1 MKCVMFSA
9 AIAVSMIAHNAFA
22 ESATP
27 RAYAPAP
34 VVFDTPAKDEKGI
47 MVLGNGEVGA
57 TAWLDAAGTLHTV
70 LQNSDSWNEGGRHVK
85 TGAIDYETKSP
96 VDAGTYRQELSMERG
111 EFEATWKSGGRAVSL
126 RYRIQQGTD
135 SIAVCDVK
143 GPPDVNAKVVNWRL
157 YPGGSKVFGVGEYE
171 LGNRFCEGGPFGRV
185 LSKKKF
191 TISADRLV
199 PGGWC
204 HVNRNETVAE
214 LMKVYD
220 YYQATGDLGKPDLLS
235 DRAFGGVTRKIVV
248 KRASVRQQAEARYGK
263 TASVQQQDGAA
274 EGKTA
279 SVRQQDGDL
288 AVVRLL
294 SSDIPSRTLFL
305 TAITCYHPCKDAAEW
320 LRRTNEMLDRDGWN
334 IDGEEAKRAAHIAW
348 WRAFWN
354 RSHIAVTPSEAAK
367 NAPPTPYDFPTN
379 SKLPLSFGVDSKGGN
394 KFLGTFASAEVAFDG
409 KVVYSGTPK
418 AGEVIAMGK
427 MPVVPGF
434 RFACTFTTDNLEKPQ
449 RLLDNMT
456 PGGSDGFIVDVYLGR
471 PRAIFGPVQMH
482 HSSKIAAG
490 RETTLEVRV
499 SKYGTAEIVVN
510 GKSEKKELGRPL
522 IPLADECAAITTAYA
537 AQRYLTAC
545 ASRGR
550 LPIRFNGTLF
560 TISHR
565 GDPDYRRWGNGYWWQ
580 NTRLP
585 YYPMFAAGD
594 VDGTDALFDMYF
606 GKLAFFKKRTK
617 KYFGHGG
624 AFFPECMQPWG
635 DHFMGCYGPECEWK
649 YRKDKHQY
657 HPCHKYAWVGQL
669 ELSLMA
675 IMRWQHTRDDAWF
688 KKNALPSIREYV
700 RYFDGHFKLDAK
712 GRYHMYPAQAVETWQ
727 DCTNPMTEVAG
738 LTRVTDLLL
747 AMPDGVV
754 SADDRAFF
762 AKIRARLPELPTRK
776 LENGGVVFAPAEIFK
791 RHGNVET
798 PELYCVFP
806 FRLSSFEKPNAEIG
820 RRTYTDGRFH
830 KLYFGWAQDELNA
843 AYLGM
848 AEEAREH
855 IADRV
860 FKNTPTLG
868 RTIDCNEENIA
879 ERAYRPSEYRWPAY
893 WGPNYN
899 WRPDQDEGGVFQNTI
914 QSMLLQYEGDKI
926 FLLPAWPKE
935 WNCDFKLNAPGN
947 TTVEGRVENGELK
960 DLVVTPAARR
970 KDVVVK

>member
-1 MKCVMFSA
+1 MKAKILISSVGFA
-9 AIAVSMIAHNAFA
+9 AAALS
-22 ESATP
+22 
-27 RAYAPAP
+27 YAPAP

-111 EFEATWKSGGRAVSL
+111 EFEATWKSGGRDVTV
-126 RYRIQQGTD
+126 RYRVQHGTD
-135 SIAVCDVK
+135 SIVVCDVK
-143 GPPDVNAKVVNWRL
+143 GPPDVKAKVVNWRL

-171 LGNRFCEGGPFGRV
+171 LGNRFSEGGPFGRV

-199 PGGWC
+199 QGGWC
-204 HVNRNETVAE
+204 HVNRNETVAD

-220 YYQATGDLGKPDLLS
+220 YYQATGGLGKPDLLS

-248 KRASVRQQAEARYGK
+248 KK
-263 TASVQQQDGAA
+263 
-274 EGKTA
+274 A

-288 AVVRLL
+288 DVVRLL
-294 SSDIPSRTLFL
+294 SSDIPSRTFFF

-354 RSHIAVTPSEAAK
+354 RSHIAVTPAPAAK
-367 NAPPTPYDFPTN
+367 DAPPKLYDFPTN

-409 KVVYSGTPK
+409 KAVYSGAPK
-418 AGEVIAMGK
+418 ARNVIATGK
-427 MPVVPGF
+427 MPVGHAF
-434 RFACTFTTDNLEKPQ
+434 RFACKFTTDHLEKPQ

-482 HSSKIAAG
+482 HSSKITAG
-490 RETTLEVRV
+490 RETTLEVSV

-510 GKSEKKELGRPL
+510 GKSEKKELGRPF

-594 VDGTDALFDMYF
+594 IDGTDALFDMYF
-606 GKLAFFKKRTK
+606 GKLEFFKKRTK
-617 KYFGHGG
+617 KYFGHDG
-624 AFFPECMQPWG
+624 AYFPECMQPWG

-762 AKIRARLPELPTRK
+762 AKIRARLPELPTRT
-776 LENGGVVFAPAEIFK
+776 LENGGVVFAPAEIYK

-806 FRLSSFEKPNAEIG
+806 FRLISFEKPNAEIG
-820 RRTYTDGRFH
+820 RRTYTEGRFH

-848 AEEAREH
+848 AEEARTH
-855 IADRV
+855 IVDRV

-868 RTIDCNEENIA
+868 RTIACNEENIA

-935 WNCDFKLNAPGN
+935 WNCDFKLNAPKN
-947 TTVEGRVENGELK
+947 TTVEGRIVDGELK
-960 DLVVTPAARR
+960 ELVVTPVARR
-970 KDVVVK
+970 KDVFPPHK

>member
-1 MKCVMFSA
+1 MAFTLFLVGIA
-9 AIAVSMIAHNAFA
+9 ACASGYVP
-22 ESATP
+22 E
-27 RAYAPAP
+27 P
-34 VVFDTPAKDEKGI
+34 VVFDTPSANEKGI

-57 TAWLDAAGTLHTV
+57 TAWIGADGTLHTV

-143 GPPDVNAKVVNWRL
+143 GAPGVEAKVVNWRL
-157 YPGGSKVFGVGEYE
+157 YPGGAKVFGIGEYE
-171 LGNRFCEGGPFGRV
+171 LGNRFCEGGPYGRV
-185 LSKKKF
+185 LSNKKF

-235 DRAFGGVTRKIVV
+235 NRAFGGLTRK
-248 KRASVRQQAEARYGK
+248 YC
-263 TASVQQQDGAA
+263 GAA
-274 EGKTA
+274 RRDA
-279 SVRQQDGDL
+279 S
-288 AVVRLL
+288 
-294 SSDIPSRTLFL
+294 PHHTLFL
-305 TAITCYHPCKDAAEW
+305 TAITCYHPCKDEAEW
-320 LRRTNEMLDRDGWN
+320 LRRTNEMLDRDGWTP
-334 IDGEEAKRAAHIAW
+334 DGEEAKRAEHIAW

-354 RSHIAVTPSEAAK
+354 RSHIAVTPSKKALS
-367 NAPPTPYDFPTN
+367 APPKPYDFPTN
-379 SKLPLSFGVDSKGGN
+379 SKLPLSFGVDSKGDN
-394 KFLGTFASAEVAFDG
+394 KFLGTFASAEVEFGG
-409 KVVYSGTPK
+409 KVVYSGVPK
-418 AGEVIAMGK
+418 AREVVDLRCGCGNAASALRDGEGAAATSGRDAHA
-427 MPVVPGF
+427 F
-434 RFACTFTTDNLEKPQ
+434 RFACTFTTDHLEKPQ
-449 RLLDNMT
+449 RLFDNMT
-456 PGGSDGFIVDVYLGR
+456 PGGSDGFIIDVYLGR
-471 PRAIFGPVQMH
+471 PRAIFGNVQMH
-482 HSSKIAAG
+482 HSSKIEAG

-499 SKYGTAEIVVN
+499 SKSGTAVMTVN
-510 GKSEKKELGRPL
+510 GKTERKSLVRPRVS
-522 IPLADECAAITTAYA
+522 LADECRAITTAYS

-594 VDGTDALFDMYF
+594 IDGTDALFDMYF
-606 GKLAFFKKRTK
+606 GKLEFLKKRTK
-617 KYFGHGG
+617 KYFGHDG

-675 IMRWQHTRDDAWF
+675 IMRWQYTQDGEWF

-738 LTRVTDLLL
+738 LTRVTDLML
-747 AMPDGVV
+747 AMPADVL
-754 SADDRAFF
+754 SADDRTFF
-762 AKIRARLPELPTRK
+762 AKIRSRLPELPTRTLK
-776 LENGGVVFAPAEIFK
+776 NGGVVFAPAERFE

-855 IADRV
+855 IVERATMH
-860 FKNTPTLG
+860 TPTLNRVIG
-868 RTIDCNEENIA
+868 CNEERIA
-879 ERAYRPSEYRWPAY
+879 ERGLIPSEYRWPAY
-893 WGPNYN
+893 WGPNFN
-899 WRPDQDEGGVFQNTI
+899 WCPDQDEGGVFQNTI
-914 QSMLLQYEGDKI
+914 QSMLMQYEGERI
-926 FLLPAWPKE
+926 FLMPAWPVE
-935 WNCDFKLNAPGN
+935 WDCDFKLNAPRN
-947 TTVEGRVENGELK
+947 TTVEGRIENGELK
-960 DLVVTPAARR
+960 NLVVTPASRR
-970 KDVVVK
+970 GDVVAVSAFPTAHTAKKCACLLRVRDDTLMATKFVSGL

>member
-1 MKCVMFSA
+1 MKITSFVFAGAVAAFSA
-9 AIAVSMIAHNAFA
+9 FGL
-22 ESATP
+22 TP
-27 RAYAPAP
+27 QARRHMQPAYAPEP
-34 VVFDTPAKDEKGI
+34 IVFDTPAPNEKGI

-57 TAWLDAAGTLHTV
+57 TAWLDANGTLHTV

-85 TGAIDYETKSP
+85 TGAIDYETKCP

-111 EFEATWKSGGRAVSL
+111 EFEASWKSGGKVVSF

-143 GPPDVNAKVVNWRL
+143 GAPDVEAKVINWRL

-171 LGNRFCEGGPFGRV
+171 LGNRFCEGGPYGKV
-185 LSKKKF
+185 LWNKKF

-204 HVNRNETVAE
+204 HVNRNATIAE

-220 YYQATGDLGKPDLLS
+220 FYQATGDLGKPDLLS
-235 DRAFGGVTRKIVV
+235 NRVFGGVTRKHC
-248 KRASVRQQAEARYGK
+248 
-263 TASVQQQDGAA
+263 GA
-274 EGKTA
+274 G
-279 SVRQQDGDL
+279 V
-288 AVVRLL
+288 
-294 SSDIPSRTLFL
+294 LFL
-305 TAITCYHPCKDAAEW
+305 TAITCLHPCKDETEW
-320 LRRTNEMLDRDGWN
+320 LRRTNEMLDRDGWT
-334 IDGEEAKRAAHIAW
+334 IEGEEAKRAEHIAW

-354 RSHIAVTPSEAAK
+354 RSHIAVTPSATAK
-367 NAPPTPYDFPTN
+367 DAPPTPYDFPTN

-394 KFLGTFASAEVAFDG
+394 KFLGTFASAEVELGG
-409 KVVYSGTPK
+409 KVIYSGVPK
-418 AGEVIAMGK
+418 SRDVIDTGRAGRPRPAAARPEAA
-427 MPVVPGF
+427 PYLF
-434 RFACTFTTDNLEKPQ
+434 RFTCKFTTDHLEKPQ

-456 PGGSDGFIVDVYLGR
+456 PGGRDGFLVDVYQGHVR
-471 PRAIFGPVQMH
+471 GIFGRVHVTNPGKVI
-482 HSSKIAAG
+482 SG
-490 RETTLEVRV
+490 RETTLDVRV

-510 GKSEKKELGRPL
+510 GKSEKKELGRPV
-522 IPLADECAAITTAYA
+522 IPLTDECAAITTAYA

-565 GDPDYRRWGNGYWWQ
+565 GDPDYRRWGSGYWWQ

-594 VDGTDALFDMYF
+594 IDGTDALFDMYF
-606 GKLAFFKKRTK
+606 GKLEFLKKRTK
-617 KYFGHGG
+617 KYFGHDG
-624 AFFPECMQPWG
+624 AYFPECMQPWG

-649 YRKDKHQY
+649 LRKDKHQY

-712 GRYHMYPAQAVETWQ
+712 GRYNMYPAQAIETWQ

-747 AMPDGVV
+747 ALPDGMI

-762 AKIRARLPELPTRK
+762 WKVHTRLPNLPTRTLK
-776 LENGGVVFAPAEIFK
+776 DGGVVFAPAERFE

-806 FRLSSFEKPNAEIG
+806 FRLSSFEKSNAEIG

-855 IADRV
+855 IVDRV
-860 FKNTPTLG
+860 FKNTPTLS
-868 RTIDCNEENIA
+868 RTIACNEENIS

-914 QSMLLQYEGDKI
+914 QSMLMQYEGDKI

-935 WNCDFKLNAPGN
+935 WNCTFKLHAPRN

-960 DLVVTPAARR
+960 DLVVTPASRR
-970 KDVVVK
+970 ADVVNAAAR

>member
-1 MKCVMFSA
+1 M
-9 AIAVSMIAHNAFA
+9 
-22 ESATP
+22 
-27 RAYAPAP
+27 
-34 VVFDTPAKDEKGI
+34 
-47 MVLGNGEVGA
+47 
-57 TAWLDAAGTLHTV
+57 
-70 LQNSDSWNEGGRHVK
+70 Q
-85 TGAIDYETKSP
+85 
-96 VDAGTYRQELSMERG
+96 
-111 EFEATWKSGGRAVSL
+111 
-126 RYRIQQGTD
+126 
-135 SIAVCDVK
+135 
-143 GPPDVNAKVVNWRL
+143 
-157 YPGGSKVFGVGEYE
+157 
-171 LGNRFCEGGPFGRV
+171 
-185 LSKKKF
+185 
-191 TISADRLV
+191 
-199 PGGWC
+199 GGWC
-204 HVNRNETVAE
+204 HVNRNETVAD

-248 KRASVRQQAEARYGK
+248 KTASVQQQGGAGDGK
-263 TASVQQQDGAA
+263 TASVQQQDG
-274 EGKTA
+274 
-279 SVRQQDGDL
+279 D
-288 AVVRLL
+288 
-294 SSDIPSRTLFL
+294 P
-305 TAITCYHPCKDAAEW
+305 
-320 LRRTNEMLDRDGWN
+320 
-334 IDGEEAKRAAHIAW
+334 W

-354 RSHIAVTPSEAAK
+354 RSHIAVTPSETAK
-367 NAPPTPYDFPTN
+367 NAPPKPYGFPTN

-394 KFLGTFASAEVAFDG
+394 KFLGTFVSAEVAFDG
-409 KVVYSGTPK
+409 KVVYSGVPK
-418 AGEVIAMGK
+418 ACETVERSPRDRRDAHA
-427 MPVVPGF
+427 F
-434 RFACTFTTDNLEKPQ
+434 RFTCKFTTDHLEKTQ

-490 RETTLEVRV
+490 RETTLEVSV
-499 SKYGTAEIVVN
+499 SKYGTAEIIVN
-510 GKSEKKELGRPL
+510 GKSEKKELGRPV

-594 VDGTDALFDMYF
+594 IDGTDALFDMYF
-606 GKLAFFKKRTK
+606 GKLEFFKKRTK
-617 KYFGHGG
+617 KYFGHDG
-624 AFFPECMQPWG
+624 AYFPECMQPWG

-754 SADDRAFF
+754 SADDHAFF
-762 AKIRARLPELPTRK
+762 AKIRARLPELPTRTLK
-776 LENGGVVFAPAEIFK
+776 NGGVVFAPAEIFK

-820 RRTYTDGRFH
+820 RRTYTEGRFH

-855 IADRV
+855 IVDRV

-868 RTIDCNEENIA
+868 RTIACNEENIA

-926 FLLPAWPKE
+926 FLLPAWPKD
-935 WNCDFKLNAPGN
+935 WNCNFKLHAPKN

-960 DLVVTPAARR
+960 NLVVTPAARR
-970 KDVVVK
+970 ADVVVCGK

>member
-1 MKCVMFSA
+1 MTAENIITKNKCARSAHGRA
-9 AIAVSMIAHNAFA
+9 AILALAFGVT
-22 ESATP
+22 SCVL
-27 RAYAPAP
+27 AYAPAP

-96 VDAGTYRQELSMERG
+96 VDAGTYRQELSMARG

-126 RYRIQQGTD
+126 RYRIQHGTD

-143 GPPDVNAKVVNWRL
+143 GAPDVEAKVINWRL
-157 YPGGSKVFGVGEYE
+157 YPGGSKEFGVGEYE
-171 LGNRFCEGGPFGRV
+171 LGNRFCEGGPFGKV

-199 PGGWC
+199 PDGWC
-204 HVNRNETVAE
+204 HVNRNETVAD

-220 YYQATGDLGKPDLLS
+220 YYQATGNLGKPDLLS
-235 DRAFGGVTRKIVV
+235 DRVFGGVTRKYCGGQ
-248 KRASVRQQAEARYGK
+248 RADRPTSGNIGSVGRSPR
-263 TASVQQQDGAA
+263 D
-274 EGKTA
+274 
-279 SVRQQDGDL
+279 R
-288 AVVRLL
+288 
-294 SSDIPSRTLFL
+294 RTLFL
-305 TAITCYHPCKDAAEW
+305 TAITCYHPCKDEAEW

-367 NAPPTPYDFPTN
+367 NAPPKPYDFPTN

-409 KVVYSGTPK
+409 KVVYSGVPK
-418 AGEVIAMGK
+418 ACETVGRLPRDRSNAHA
-427 MPVVPGF
+427 F
-434 RFACTFTTDNLEKPQ
+434 RFTCKFTTDHLEKPQ

-456 PGGSDGFIVDVYLGR
+456 PGGSDGFIIDVYRGR
-471 PRAIFGPVQMH
+471 VRAIFGPVQMP
-482 HSSKIAAG
+482 HSAKVVPG
-490 RETTLEVRV
+490 RETTLEMSV

-510 GKSEKKELGRPL
+510 GKREKKELARPV

-594 VDGTDALFDMYF
+594 IDGTDALFDMYF
-606 GKLAFFKKRTK
+606 GKLEFFKNRTK
-617 KYFGHGG
+617 KYFGHDG

-675 IMRWQHTRDDAWF
+675 IMRWQHTRDDEWF

-700 RYFDGHFKLDAK
+700 RYFDGHFKVDAK
-712 GRYHMYPAQAVETWQ
+712 GRYHMYPAQAIETWQ
-727 DCTNPMTEVAG
+727 DCTNPMTEIAG
-738 LTRVTDLLL
+738 LTRVTDLLI

-762 AKIRARLPELPTRK
+762 AKVRARLPELPTRK
-776 LENGGVVFAPAEIFK
+776 LGGQRAGRPTESAIVFAPAEIFK

-806 FRLSSFEKPNAEIG
+806 FRLCSFEKPNAEIG

-830 KLYFGWAQDELNA
+830 KLYFGWAQDELNS

-848 AEEAREH
+848 AEETRTH
-855 IADRV
+855 IVDRV
-860 FKNTPTLG
+860 FKNTPTLTRRTSPSARTGPPNTAGLPTGVRTTTGVPTRTRAACSRTRSSRCFCSTRATKSSSCPRG
-868 RTIDCNEENIA
+868 RRSGTATSN
-879 ERAYRPSEYRWPAY
+879 
-893 WGPNYN
+893 
-899 WRPDQDEGGVFQNTI
+899 
-914 QSMLLQYEGDKI
+914 
-926 FLLPAWPKE
+926 
-935 WNCDFKLNAPGN
+935 
-947 TTVEGRVENGELK
+947 
-960 DLVVTPAARR
+960 
-970 KDVVVK
+970 

>member
-1 MKCVMFSA
+1 MKDRTMR
-9 AIAVSMIAHNAFA
+9 AIAALAAFSLQLA
-22 ESATP
+22 ILAADYE
-27 RAYAPAP
+27 PAP
-34 VVFDTPAKDEKGI
+34 IVFGTPAANEKGI

-85 TGAIDYETKSP
+85 TGAIDYDTKSP
-96 VDAGTYRQELSMERG
+96 VDAGTYRQELSMAHG
-111 EFEATWKSGGRAVSL
+111 EFEASWKSGGKAVSL

-143 GPPDVNAKVVNWRL
+143 GAPDVEAKVVNWRL

-171 LGNRFCEGGPFGRV
+171 LGNRFCEGGPYGNV
-185 LSKKKF
+185 LKDKKF
-191 TISADRLV
+191 VISADRLV

-204 HVNRNETVAE
+204 HVNRNETVGE

-220 YYQATGDLGKPDLLS
+220 FYQATGDLDKPDLLS
-235 DRAFGGVTRKIVV
+235 DRVFGGVTRAYGRLGEAALPRGDG
-248 KRASVRQQAEARYGK
+248 RARS
-263 TASVQQQDGAA
+263 
-274 EGKTA
+274 
-279 SVRQQDGDL
+279 
-288 AVVRLL
+288 
-294 SSDIPSRTLFL
+294 PSAPHEILFL
-305 TAITCYHPCKDAAEW
+305 TAITCYHPCKDEAEW

-334 IDGEEAKRAAHIAW
+334 IDGEEAKRATHLAW

-354 RSHIAVTPSEAAK
+354 RSHIAVTPSETAK

-409 KVVYSGTPK
+409 KIVYSGAPK
-418 AGEVIAMGK
+418 ACETIGLSPRDRRDAHA
-427 MPVVPGF
+427 F
-434 RFACTFTTDNLEKPQ
+434 RFACKFTTDHLEKPQ

-471 PRAIFGPVQMH
+471 PRAIFGSVQMH

-490 RETTLEVRV
+490 CEVTLEVSV

-510 GKSEKKELGRPL
+510 GKSEKKELGRPV

-594 VDGTDALFDMYF
+594 IEGTDALFDMYF
-606 GKLAFFKKRTK
+606 GKLEFLKKRTK
-617 KYFGHGG
+617 KYFGHDG

-738 LTRVTDLLL
+738 LTRVTDLMI
-747 AMPDGVV
+747 AMPADVL

-762 AKIRARLPELPTRK
+762 AKIRSRLPELPTRT
-776 LENGGVVFAPAEIFK
+776 LENGGVVFAPAERFE

-820 RRTYTDGRFH
+820 RRTYMEGRFH
-830 KLYFGWAQDELNA
+830 KLYFGWAQDELNS

-855 IADRV
+855 IVDRV

-868 RTIDCNEENIA
+868 RTIACNEENIA

-935 WNCDFKLNAPGN
+935 WNCDFKLNAPRN
-947 TTVEGRVENGELK
+947 TTVEGRVVDGELK
-960 DLVVTPAARR
+960 DLVVTPASRR
-970 KDVVVK
+970 ADVVVVRR

>member
-1 MKCVMFSA
+1 M
-9 AIAVSMIAHNAFA
+9 
-22 ESATP
+22 
-27 RAYAPAP
+27 
-34 VVFDTPAKDEKGI
+34 
-47 MVLGNGEVGA
+47 
-57 TAWLDAAGTLHTV
+57 
-70 LQNSDSWNEGGRHVK
+70 
-85 TGAIDYETKSP
+85 
-96 VDAGTYRQELSMERG
+96 
-111 EFEATWKSGGRAVSL
+111 
-126 RYRIQQGTD
+126 
-135 SIAVCDVK
+135 
-143 GPPDVNAKVVNWRL
+143 
-157 YPGGSKVFGVGEYE
+157 
-171 LGNRFCEGGPFGRV
+171 
-185 LSKKKF
+185 
-191 TISADRLV
+191 
-199 PGGWC
+199 
-204 HVNRNETVAE
+204 
-214 LMKVYD
+214 
-220 YYQATGDLGKPDLLS
+220 
-235 DRAFGGVTRKIVV
+235 
-248 KRASVRQQAEARYGK
+248 
-263 TASVQQQDGAA
+263 
-274 EGKTA
+274 
-279 SVRQQDGDL
+279 
-288 AVVRLL
+288 L
-294 SSDIPSRTLFL
+294 SSDVPSRTLYL
-305 TAITCYHPCKDAAEW
+305 TAITCYHPCKDEAEW

-354 RSHIAVTPSEAAK
+354 RSHIAVTPSEVAK
-367 NAPPTPYDFPTN
+367 KAPPKPYDFPTN
-379 SKLPLSFGVDSKGGN
+379 SKLPLSFGVDSRGGN

-409 KVVYSGTPK
+409 KVVYSGAPK
-418 AGEVIAMGK
+418 AGEVIATGK

-434 RFACTFTTDNLEKPQ
+434 RFACTFTTDHLEKPQ

-490 RETTLEVRV
+490 RETTLEVSV
-499 SKYGTAEIVVN
+499 SKYGTAEIVVD
-510 GKSEKKELGRPL
+510 GKREKKELGRPV

-594 VDGTDALFDMYF
+594 IDGTDALFDMYF
-606 GKLAFFKKRTK
+606 GKLEFFKKRTK
-617 KYFGHGG
+617 KYFGHDG
-624 AFFPECMQPWG
+624 AYFPECMQPWG

-675 IMRWQHTRDDAWF
+675 IMRWQHTRDDGWF

-712 GRYHMYPAQAVETWQ
+712 GRYHMYPAQAIETWQ

-747 AMPDGVV
+747 AMPDNVV
-754 SADDRAFF
+754 SADDHAFF
-762 AKIRARLPELPTRK
+762 AKIRARLPELPTRT
-776 LENGGVVFAPAEIFK
+776 LENGGVVFAPAEIYK

-806 FRLSSFEKPNAEIG
+806 FRLSSFEKPNAELG

-843 AYLGM
+843 AYLGL

-855 IADRV
+855 IVDRV
-860 FKNTPTLG
+860 FKNTPTLS
-868 RTIDCNEENIA
+868 RTIACNEENIS

-914 QSMLLQYEGDKI
+914 QSMLLQYEDDKI

-960 DLVVTPAARR
+960 DLVVTPASRR
-970 KDVVVK
+970 GAVRLNAEEP

>member
-1 MKCVMFSA
+1 MKAMSFVA
-9 AIAVSMIAHNAFA
+9 AGAAVFGLWAAA
-22 ESATP
+22 
-27 RAYAPAP
+27 APAP

-111 EFEATWKSGGRAVSL
+111 EFEASWMSGGRAVSL

-143 GPPDVNAKVVNWRL
+143 GAPDVEAKVVNWRL
-157 YPGGSKVFGVGEYE
+157 YPGGSKEFGVGEYE
-171 LGNRFCEGGPFGRV
+171 LGNRFCEGGPYGRV

-199 PGGWC
+199 QGGWC
-204 HVNRNETVAE
+204 HVNRNETVVE

-220 YYQATGDLGKPDLLS
+220 FYQATGDLDKPDLLS
-235 DRAFGGVTRKIVV
+235 DRVFGGVTRK
-248 KRASVRQQAEARYGK
+248 YC
-263 TASVQQQDGAA
+263 GAA
-274 EGKTA
+274 RRDA
-279 SVRQQDGDL
+279 SPHH
-288 AVVRLL
+288 A
-294 SSDIPSRTLFL
+294 LFL
-305 TAITCYHPCKDAAEW
+305 TAITCYHPCKDEAEW

-354 RSHIAVTPSEAAK
+354 RSHIAVTPSETAK

-394 KFLGTFASAEVAFDG
+394 KFLGMFASAEVAFDG
-409 KVVYSGTPK
+409 KIVYSGAPK
-418 AGEVIAMGK
+418 ACETVGLSPRDRRDAHA
-427 MPVVPGF
+427 F
-434 RFACTFTTDNLEKPQ
+434 RFACKFTTDHLEKPQ

-490 RETTLEVRV
+490 RETTLEVSV

-510 GKSEKKELGRPL
+510 GKREKKELGRPV

-594 VDGTDALFDMYF
+594 IDGTDALFDMYF
-606 GKLAFFKKRTK
+606 GKLEFFKKRTK
-617 KYFGHGG
+617 KYFGHDG

-727 DCTNPMTEVAG
+727 DCTNPITEVAG
-738 LTRVTDLLL
+738 LMRVTDLMI
-747 AMPDGVV
+747 AMPADVL

-762 AKIRARLPELPTRK
+762 AKIRSRLPELPTRT
-776 LENGGVVFAPAEIFK
+776 LENGGVVFAPAERFEC
-791 RHGNVET
+791 HGNVET

-820 RRTYTDGRFH
+820 RRTYTEGRFH
-830 KLYFGWAQDELNA
+830 KLYFGWAQDELNS

-855 IADRV
+855 IVDRV

-868 RTIDCNEENIA
+868 RTIACNEENIA

-935 WNCDFKLNAPGN
+935 WNCDFKLNAPRN
-947 TTVEGRVENGELK
+947 TTVEGRIVEGELK
-960 DLVVTPAARR
+960 DLVVTPASRR
-970 KDVVVK
+970 ADVVVVCR

>member
-1 MKCVMFSA
+1 MQER
-9 AIAVSMIAHNAFA
+9 I
-22 ESATP
+22 
-27 RAYAPAP
+27 
-34 VVFDTPAKDEKGI
+34 
-47 MVLGNGEVGA
+47 
-57 TAWLDAAGTLHTV
+57 
-70 LQNSDSWNEGGRHVK
+70 GRNFRWRM
-85 TGAIDYETKSP
+85 A
-96 VDAGTYRQELSMERG
+96 RG
-111 EFEATWKSGGRAVSL
+111 KAVSL

-143 GPPDVNAKVVNWRL
+143 GAPDVEAKVVNWRL

-171 LGNRFCEGGPFGRV
+171 LGNRFCEGGPYGNV
-185 LSKKKF
+185 LKDKKF
-191 TISADRLV
+191 VISADRLV

-204 HVNRNETVAE
+204 HVNRNETVME

-220 YYQATGDLGKPDLLS
+220 FYQATGDLDKPDLLS
-235 DRAFGGVTRKIVV
+235 DRVFGGVTRAYGRLGEAALPRGDG
-248 KRASVRQQAEARYGK
+248 RARS
-263 TASVQQQDGAA
+263 
-274 EGKTA
+274 
-279 SVRQQDGDL
+279 
-288 AVVRLL
+288 
-294 SSDIPSRTLFL
+294 PSAPHEILFL
-305 TAITCYHPCKDAAEW
+305 TAITGYHPCKDEAEG
-320 LRRTNEMLDRDGWN
+320 LRRTNEMFDHDGWTLA
-334 IDGEEAKRAAHIAW
+334 GEEAKRAEHLAW

-354 RSHIAVTPSEAAK
+354 RSHIAVTPSETAK

-409 KVVYSGTPK
+409 KIVYSGAPK
-418 AGEVIAMGK
+418 ACETVGLSPRDRRDAHA
-427 MPVVPGF
+427 F
-434 RFACTFTTDNLEKPQ
+434 RFACKFTTDHLEKPQ

-471 PRAIFGPVQMH
+471 PRAIFGSVQMH

-490 RETTLEVRV
+490 RETTLEVSV

-510 GKSEKKELGRPL
+510 GKSEKKELGRPF

-594 VDGTDALFDMYF
+594 IDGTDALFDMYF
-606 GKLAFFKKRTK
+606 GKLEFFKKRTK
-617 KYFGHGG
+617 KYFGHDG
-624 AFFPECMQPWG
+624 AYFPECMQPWG

-675 IMRWQHTRDDAWF
+675 IMRWQYTQDGEWF

-762 AKIRARLPELPTRK
+762 AKIRARLPELPTRT
-776 LENGGVVFAPAEIFK
+776 LENGGVVFAPAEIYK

-820 RRTYTDGRFH
+820 RRTYTEGRFH

-855 IADRV
+855 IVDRV

-868 RTIDCNEENIA
+868 RTIACNEENIA

-935 WNCDFKLNAPGN
+935 WNCDFNLNAPRN
-947 TTVEGRVENGELK
+947 TTVEGRIVDGELK
-960 DLVVTPAARR
+960 DLVVTPASRR
-970 KDVVVK
+970 ADVVVVRR

>member
-1 MKCVMFSA
+1 MKTRILIASA
-9 AIAVSMIAHNAFA
+9 GLAVSAF
-22 ESATP
+22 
-27 RAYAPAP
+27 AYAPAP
-34 VVFDTPAKDEKGI
+34 IVFDTPAADEKGM

-57 TAWLDAAGTLHTV
+57 MAWLDAAGTLHTV

-96 VDAGTYRQELSMERG
+96 VDEGTYRQELSMERG
-111 EFEATWKSGGRAVSL
+111 EFEASWKSGGRAVSL

-143 GPPDVNAKVVNWRL
+143 GAPDVEAKVVNWRL
-157 YPGGSKVFGVGEYE
+157 YPGGSKEFGVGEYE
-171 LGNRFCEGGPFGRV
+171 LGNRFCEGGPFGKV

-204 HVNRNETVAE
+204 HVNRNETVAD

-220 YYQATGDLGKPDLLS
+220 FYQATGDLGKPDLLS
-235 DRAFGGVTRKIVV
+235 DRAFGGVTRK
-248 KRASVRQQAEARYGK
+248 YC
-263 TASVQQQDGAA
+263 GAA
-274 EGKTA
+274 RRDA
-279 SVRQQDGDL
+279 SPHH
-288 AVVRLL
+288 A
-294 SSDIPSRTLFL
+294 LFL
-305 TAITCYHPCKDAAEW
+305 TAITCYHPCKDADEW

-354 RSHIAVTPSEAAK
+354 RSHIAVTPSETAK
-367 NAPPTPYDFPTN
+367 NAPPKPYDFPTN

-409 KVVYSGTPK
+409 KVVYSGVPK
-418 AGEVIAMGK
+418 ACETVGRSPRDRRDAHA
-427 MPVVPGF
+427 F
-434 RFACTFTTDNLEKPQ
+434 RFTCTFTTDHLEKPQ

-490 RETTLEVRV
+490 RETTLEVSV

-510 GKSEKKELGRPL
+510 GKSEKKELGRPV

-594 VDGTDALFDMYF
+594 IDGTDALFDMYF
-606 GKLAFFKKRTK
+606 GKLEFFKKRTK
-617 KYFGHGG
+617 KYFGHDG
-624 AFFPECMQPWG
+624 AYFPECMQPWG

-675 IMRWQHTRDDAWF
+675 IMRWQHTRDDGWF

-712 GRYHMYPAQAVETWQ
+712 GRYHMYPAQAIETWQ

-747 AMPDGVV
+747 AMPGNVV

-762 AKIRARLPELPTRK
+762 AKIRARLPELPTRT

-855 IADRV
+855 IVDRV

-868 RTIDCNEENIA
+868 RTIACNEENIA
-879 ERAYRPSEYRWPAY
+879 ERSYRPSEYRWPAY

-935 WNCDFKLNAPGN
+935 WNCDFKLNAPKN
-947 TTVEGRVENGELK
+947 TTIEGRVENGELK
-960 DLVVTPAARR
+960 DLVVMPASRRADVVNAAAR
-970 KDVVVK
+970 

>member
-1 MKCVMFSA
+1 MTAENIITKNKCARSA
-9 AIAVSMIAHNAFA
+9 HSGAVALAVACGIISCVL
-22 ESATP
+22 
-27 RAYAPAP
+27 AYSPAP

-143 GPPDVNAKVVNWRL
+143 GAPDVEAKVINWRL
-157 YPGGSKVFGVGEYE
+157 YPGGSKEFGVGEYE
-171 LGNRFCEGGPFGRV
+171 LGNRFCEGGPFGKV

-199 PGGWC
+199 PDGWC
-204 HVNRNETVAE
+204 HVNRNETVAD

-220 YYQATGDLGKPDLLS
+220 FYQATGDLGKPDLLS
-235 DRAFGGVTRKIVV
+235 DRVFGGVTRKIVV
-248 KRASVRQQAEARYGK
+248 KTASVQQQGGAGDGK
-263 TASVQQQDGAA
+263 TASVQQQ
-274 EGKTA
+274 EGN
-279 SVRQQDGDL
+279 L

-294 SSDIPSRTLFL
+294 SSGASTRTLFL
-305 TAITCYHPCKDAAEW
+305 TAITCYHPCRDEAEW

-354 RSHIAVTPSEAAK
+354 RSHIAVTPSETAK
-367 NAPPTPYDFPTN
+367 DAPPKPYDFPTN

-409 KVVYSGTPK
+409 KIVYSGAPK
-418 AGEVIAMGK
+418 ACETVGLSPRDRRDAHA
-427 MPVVPGF
+427 F
-434 RFACTFTTDNLEKPQ
+434 RFACKFTTDHLEKPQ

-471 PRAIFGPVQMH
+471 PRAIFGSVQMH

-490 RETTLEVRV
+490 RETTLEVSV

-510 GKSEKKELGRPL
+510 GKSEKKELGRPV

-585 YYPMFAAGD
+585 YYPMFATGD
-594 VDGTDALFDMYF
+594 IEGTDALFDMYF
-606 GKLAFFKKRTK
+606 DKLEFLKKRTK
-617 KYFGHGG
+617 KYFGHDG

-738 LTRVTDLLL
+738 LTRVTDLML
-747 AMPDGVV
+747 AMPADVL

-762 AKIRARLPELPTRK
+762 AKIRSRLPELPTRT
-776 LENGGVVFAPAEIFK
+776 LENGGVVFAPAERFE

-820 RRTYTDGRFH
+820 RRTYTEGRFH
-830 KLYFGWAQDELNA
+830 KLYFGWAQDELNS

-855 IADRV
+855 IVDRV

-868 RTIDCNEENIA
+868 RTIACNEENIA

-935 WNCDFKLNAPGN
+935 WNCDFKLNAPRN
-947 TTVEGRVENGELK
+947 TTVEGRVVDGELK
-960 DLVVTPAARR
+960 DLVVTPVSRR
-970 KDVVVK
+970 ADVVVVRR

>member
-1 MKCVMFSA
+1 MKARILYISA
-9 AIAVSMIAHNAFA
+9 GIAAAA
-22 ESATP
+22 L
-27 RAYAPAP
+27 AYAPAP

-96 VDAGTYRQELSMERG
+96 VDAGTYHQELSLERG
-111 EFEATWKSGGRAVSL
+111 EFEASWKSGGRAVSL

-143 GPPDVNAKVVNWRL
+143 GPPDVKAKVVNWRL

-171 LGNRFCEGGPFGRV
+171 LGNRFCEGGPFGKV

-204 HVNRNETVAE
+204 HVNRNETVAD

-220 YYQATGDLGKPDLLS
+220 YYQGTGDLGKPDLLS
-235 DRAFGGVTRKIVV
+235 DRAFGGVTRKYCGGQ
-248 KRASVRQQAEARYGK
+248 RADRPTSGNIGSVGRSPR
-263 TASVQQQDGAA
+263 D
-274 EGKTA
+274 
-279 SVRQQDGDL
+279 R
-288 AVVRLL
+288 
-294 SSDIPSRTLFL
+294 RTLFL
-305 TAITCYHPCKDAAEW
+305 TAITCYHPCRDEAEW

-394 KFLGTFASAEVAFDG
+394 KFLGTFASAEVTFDG
-409 KVVYSGTPK
+409 KVVYSGVPK
-418 AGEVIAMGK
+418 ACETVGRSPRDRRDAHA
-427 MPVVPGF
+427 F
-434 RFACTFTTDNLEKPQ
+434 RFACTFTTDHLEKPQ

-490 RETTLEVRV
+490 RETTLEVSV

-510 GKSEKKELGRPL
+510 GKREKKELARPV

-594 VDGTDALFDMYF
+594 IDGTDALFDMYF
-606 GKLAFFKKRTK
+606 GKLEFLKKRTK
-617 KYFGHGG
+617 KYFGHDG

-712 GRYHMYPAQAVETWQ
+712 GRYHMYPAQAIETWQ

-738 LTRVTDLLL
+738 LTRITDLLL
-747 AMPDGVV
+747 AMPDNVV
-754 SADDRAFF
+754 SADDHAFF
-762 AKIRARLPELPTRK
+762 AKIRARLPELPTRT

-855 IADRV
+855 IVDRV

-868 RTIDCNEENIA
+868 RTIACNEENIA
-879 ERAYRPSEYRWPAY
+879 ERSYRPSEYRWPAY

-926 FLLPAWPKE
+926 FLLPAWPRE

-960 DLVVTPAARR
+960 DLVVTPASRR
-970 KDVVVK
+970 GAVRLNAEEP

>member
-1 MKCVMFSA
+1 MTGENIITNDKCARSVHGRA
-9 AIAVSMIAHNAFA
+9 AFLALAFGVA
-22 ESATP
+22 SCVL
-27 RAYAPAP
+27 AYAPAP

-111 EFEATWKSGGRAVSL
+111 EFEASWKSGGRAVSL

-143 GPPDVNAKVVNWRL
+143 GPPDVEAKVVNWRL
-157 YPGGSKVFGVGEYE
+157 YPGGSKEFGVGEYE
-171 LGNRFCEGGPFGRV
+171 LGNRFCEGGPFGKV

-204 HVNRNETVAE
+204 HVNRNETVAD

-220 YYQATGDLGKPDLLS
+220 FYQATGDLGKPDLLS
-235 DRAFGGVTRKIVV
+235 DRAFGGVTRK
-248 KRASVRQQAEARYGK
+248 YC
-263 TASVQQQDGAA
+263 GAA
-274 EGKTA
+274 RRDA
-279 SVRQQDGDL
+279 SPHH
-288 AVVRLL
+288 A
-294 SSDIPSRTLFL
+294 LFL
-305 TAITCYHPCKDAAEW
+305 TAITCYHPCKDADEW

-367 NAPPTPYDFPTN
+367 NAPPKPYDFPTN

-409 KVVYSGTPK
+409 KVVYSGVPK
-418 AGEVIAMGK
+418 ACETVGRSPRDRRDAHA
-427 MPVVPGF
+427 F
-434 RFACTFTTDNLEKPQ
+434 RFTCTFTTDHLEKPQ

-490 RETTLEVRV
+490 RETTLEVSV

-510 GKSEKKELGRPL
+510 GKSEKKELGRPV

-594 VDGTDALFDMYF
+594 IDGTDALFNMYF
-606 GKLAFFKKRTK
+606 GKLEFFKKRTK

-649 YRKDKHQY
+649 FRKDKHQY

-712 GRYHMYPAQAVETWQ
+712 GRYHMYPAQAIETWQ

-747 AMPDGVV
+747 AMPGNVV
-754 SADDRAFF
+754 SADDHAFF
-762 AKIRARLPELPTRK
+762 AKIRARLPELPTRT
-776 LENGGVVFAPAEIFK
+776 LGGNGLAARSTGTTGVSPVDDGKIVFAPAEIFK

-820 RRTYTDGRFH
+820 RRTYREGRFH

-855 IADRV
+855 IVDRV

-868 RTIDCNEENIA
+868 RTIACNEENIA

-926 FLLPAWPKE
+926 FILPAWPKE

-960 DLVVTPAARR
+960 DLVVTPASRR
-970 KDVVVK
+970 ADVVNAVAL

>member
-1 MKCVMFSA
+1 MTGENIITNDKCARSVHGRA
-9 AIAVSMIAHNAFA
+9 AFLALAFGVA
-22 ESATP
+22 SCVL
-27 RAYAPAP
+27 AYAPAP

-111 EFEATWKSGGRAVSL
+111 EFEASWKSGGRAVSL

-143 GPPDVNAKVVNWRL
+143 GPPDVEAKVVNWRL
-157 YPGGSKVFGVGEYE
+157 YPGGSKEFGVGEYE
-171 LGNRFCEGGPFGRV
+171 LGNRFCEGGPFGKV

-204 HVNRNETVAE
+204 HVNRNETVAD

-220 YYQATGDLGKPDLLS
+220 FYQATGDLGKPDLLS
-235 DRAFGGVTRKIVV
+235 DRAFGGVTRK
-248 KRASVRQQAEARYGK
+248 YC
-263 TASVQQQDGAA
+263 GAA
-274 EGKTA
+274 RRDA
-279 SVRQQDGDL
+279 SPHH
-288 AVVRLL
+288 A
-294 SSDIPSRTLFL
+294 LFL
-305 TAITCYHPCKDAAEW
+305 TAITCYHPCKDADEW

-367 NAPPTPYDFPTN
+367 NAPPKPYDFPTN

-409 KVVYSGTPK
+409 KVVYSGVPK
-418 AGEVIAMGK
+418 ACETVGRSPRDRRDAHA
-427 MPVVPGF
+427 F
-434 RFACTFTTDNLEKPQ
+434 RFTCTFTTDHLEKPQ

-490 RETTLEVRV
+490 RETTLEVSV

-510 GKSEKKELGRPL
+510 GKSEKKELGRPV

-594 VDGTDALFDMYF
+594 IDGTDALFNMYF
-606 GKLAFFKKRTK
+606 GKLEFFKKRTK

-649 YRKDKHQY
+649 FRKDKHQY

-712 GRYHMYPAQAVETWQ
+712 GRYHMYPAQAIETWQ

-747 AMPDGVV
+747 AMPGNVV
-754 SADDRAFF
+754 SADDHAFF
-762 AKIRARLPELPTRK
+762 AKIRARLPELPTRT
-776 LENGGVVFAPAEIFK
+776 LGGNGLAARSTGTTGVSPVDDGKIVFAPAEIFK

-820 RRTYTDGRFH
+820 RRTYREGRFH

-855 IADRV
+855 IVDRV

-868 RTIDCNEENIA
+868 RTIACNEENIA

-926 FLLPAWPKE
+926 FILPAWPKE
-935 WNCDFKLNAPGN
+935 WNCDFKLNAPGH

-960 DLVVTPAARR
+960 DLVVTPASRR
-970 KDVVVK
+970 ADVVNAVAL

>member
-1 MKCVMFSA
+1 MLLYTHGKGGTMKVNIFVASVCFASCA
-9 AIAVSMIAHNAFA
+9 LAHV
-22 ESATP
+22 
-27 RAYAPAP
+27 PAP

-143 GPPDVNAKVVNWRL
+143 GAPEAEAKVVNWRL

-171 LGNRFCEGGPFGRV
+171 LGIRFCEGGPHGKV

-191 TISADRLV
+191 TISADHLM

-235 DRAFGGVTRKIVV
+235 DRAFGGITRTL
-248 KRASVRQQAEARYGK
+248 G
-263 TASVQQQDGAA
+263 A
-274 EGKTA
+274 EGRK
-279 SVRQQDGDL
+279 
-288 AVVRLL
+288 
-294 SSDIPSRTLFL
+294 LFL
-305 TAITCYHPCKDAAEW
+305 SAITCYHPCKDADEW
-320 LRRTNEMLDRDGWN
+320 LRRTNDMLDRDGWA
-334 IDGEEAKRAAHIAW
+334 IDGEEAKRAAHIDW

-354 RSHIAVTPSEAAK
+354 LSHIAVSPSEKAK
-367 NAPPTPYDFPTN
+367 NVPPKLYELPTN
-379 SKLPLSFGVDSKGGN
+379 VLLPLRFGVDSRNGN
-394 KFLGTFASAEVAFDG
+394 KFLGTFASAEVVFG
-409 KVVYSGTPK
+409 GNVVYSGVPK
-418 AGEVIAMGK
+418 AGDSIKRPFPAARDGDA
-427 MPVVPGF
+427 F
-434 RFACTFTTDNLEKPQ
+434 RFTCRFTTDQLQIPQ

-471 PRAIFGPVQMH
+471 VRGIFGKTQFH
-482 HSSKIAAG
+482 HSAKVVPG

-499 SKYGTAEIVVN
+499 SKYGDAEICVN
-510 GKSEKKELGRPL
+510 GKTERKCLGRPP

-545 ASRGR
+545 AGRGR
-550 LPIRFNGTLF
+550 LPIRFNGSLF

-565 GDPDYRRWGNGYWWQ
+565 GDPDYRRWGSGYWWQ

-594 VDGTDALFDMYF
+594 IDSTDPLFKMYF
-606 GKLAFFKKRTK
+606 GKLDFLKRRTE
-617 KYFGHGG
+617 KYFGHDG
-624 AFFPECMQPWG
+624 AYFPECMQPWG
-635 DHFMGCYGPECEWK
+635 DHFMGSYGPECEWK
-649 YRKDKHQY
+649 LRKDKHQY
-657 HPCHKYAWVGQL
+657 HPCHKYAWVGQM

-675 IMRWQHTRDDAWF
+675 IMRWQHTQDDAWF
-688 KKNALPSIREYV
+688 KKNALPAIREFV
-700 RYFDGHFKLDAK
+700 RYFDGHYKVDAT

-727 DCTNPMTEVAG
+727 DCTNPMTEVSG
-738 LTRVTDLLL
+738 LMRVTDLML
-747 AMPDGVV
+747 AMPDTIL
-754 SADDRAFF
+754 SAEDRDFF
-762 AKIRARLPELPTRK
+762 AKARARVPDLPTRK
-776 LENGGVVFAPAEIFK
+776 LKDGRVVFAPAERFA

-806 FRLSSFEKPNAEIG
+806 FRLCSFEKPNAEIG

-830 KLYFGWAQDELNA
+830 ELYFGWAQDEVNA

-848 AEEAREH
+848 ADEAREH
-855 IADRV
+855 IVDRV

-868 RTIDCNEENIA
+868 RTIRCNEENIA

-899 WRPDQDEGGVFQNTI
+899 WRPDQDEGGIFQSTI
-914 QSMLLQYEGDKI
+914 QSMLMQYDGDRI

-935 WNCDFKLNAPGN
+935 WDCDFKLHAPRN
-947 TTVEGRVENGELK
+947 TIVEGRVVDGELK
-960 DLVVTPAARR
+960 DLVVTPASRR
-970 KDVVVK
+970 ADVVPHPL

>member
-1 MKCVMFSA
+1 MTAENTIAENQCVRNAHGRAGILAVAFG
-9 AIAVSMIAHNAFA
+9 IASCVL
-22 ESATP
+22 
-27 RAYAPAP
+27 AYAPAP
-34 VVFDTPAKDEKGI
+34 IVFDTPAQDEKGI

-85 TGAIDYETKSP
+85 TGAIDYETRSP

-143 GPPDVNAKVVNWRL
+143 GAPDVEAKVVNWRL
-157 YPGGSKVFGVGEYE
+157 YPGGSKEFGVGEYE
-171 LGNRFCEGGPFGRV
+171 LGNRFCEGGPHGKV

-204 HVNRNETVAE
+204 HVNRNETVVE

-220 YYQATGDLGKPDLLS
+220 CYQATGDLGKPDMLS
-235 DRAFGGVTRKIVV
+235 DRAFGGVTRKLTGTTGVSPVV
-248 KRASVRQQAEARYGK
+248 SVNGQDARSP
-263 TASVQQQDGAA
+263 SV
-274 EGKTA
+274 
-279 SVRQQDGDL
+279 
-288 AVVRLL
+288 
-294 SSDIPSRTLFL
+294 LFL
-305 TAITCYHPCKDAAEW
+305 SAITCYHPCKDADEW
-320 LRRTNEMLDRDGWN
+320 LRRTNEILDRDGWN
-334 IDGEEAKRAAHIAW
+334 LDGEEVKRAAHIAW

-354 RSHIAVTPSEAAK
+354 RSHIAVTAAAAAK
-367 NAPPTPYDFPTN
+367 DAPPKPYDFPTN
-379 SKLPLSFGVDSKGGN
+379 SKLPLSFGIDSKGGN
-394 KFLGTFASAEVAFDG
+394 RFLGTFAHAEVAFGG
-409 KVVYSGTPK
+409 KVVYSGVPK
-418 AGEVIAMGK
+418 AGEVIATGGTPVVPVCNGQDARCPSATGK

-434 RFACTFTTDNLEKPQ
+434 HFTCKFTTDHLEKPQ

-456 PGGSDGFIVDVYLGR
+456 PGGSEGFIIDVYRGR
-471 PRAIFGPVQMH
+471 VRAIFGMVQMP
-482 HSSKIAAG
+482 HSAKVVPG
-490 RETTLEVRV
+490 RETTLEVSV

-510 GKSEKKELGRPL
+510 GKSETKELGRPF
-522 IPLADECAAITTAYA
+522 IPLADECEAITTAYA

-550 LPIRFNGTLF
+550 LPLRFNGSLF

-594 VDGTDALFDMYF
+594 IDGTDALFNMYLS
-606 GKLAFFKKRTK
+606 KLEFFKKRTK

-624 AFFPECMQPWG
+624 AFFSECMQPWG
-635 DHFMGCYGPECEWK
+635 DHFMGSYGPECEWK
-649 YRKDKHQY
+649 FRKDKHQY

-669 ELSLMA
+669 ELSLMG

-700 RYFDGHFKLDAK
+700 RYFDGHFKVGAN
-712 GRYHMYPAQAVETWQ
+712 GCYNMYPAQAVETWQ

-754 SADDRAFF
+754 SVDDRAFF
-762 AKIRARLPELPTRK
+762 AKIRARLPELPTRTLK
-776 LENGGVVFAPAEIFK
+776 NGGVVFAPAEVFK

-798 PELYCVFP
+798 LELYCVFP

-848 AEEAREH
+848 ADEAREH
-855 IADRV
+855 IVDRV

-868 RTIDCNEENIA
+868 RTIACNEENIA

-960 DLVVTPAARR
+960 DLVVTPSSRR
-970 KDVVVK
+970 ADVVNAVAR